1 MAQDGEMDIS
11 KQTNRVSAPLI
22 SVYSRHGC
30 HLCEVAIEQ
39 LESMRAELAFSIETI
54 YIDGD
59 LELEK
64 LYGEQVPVI
73 QIDGEHHDFWRVD
86 PERFKSSLER
96 HRQRQ

>member
-1 MAQDGEMDIS
+1 MAHDGEMDIS